1 MPMPVLRS
9 SRTFVRTI
17 ALRQASSVRY
27 YSIPP
32 RSVNDADAPEPN
44 IELKLPEN
52 FPPLSPDARK
62 FLSRLIRVDQA
73 GELGADLIYAG
84 QHWVFKRSR
93 PSLAPLIRHMWD
105 QEIHHHKTFDD
116 LQNRHRI
123 RPSLFSPVWKIAAY
137 GLGMGT
143 ALMGKEAAM
152 ACTLAVET
160 VIGGHYNNQLRE
172 LVRMLEEESRI
183 SKDGQASAE
192 LQALAKTVSE
202 FRDDELEHLDTAVE
216 NDAEKATPYII
227 LTETIKG
234 GCRAA
239 VWIAERF

>member
-1 MPMPVLRS
+1 MAV
-9 SRTFVRTI
+9 
-17 ALRQASSVRY
+17 
-27 YSIPP
+27 
-32 RSVNDADAPEPN
+32 
-44 IELKLPEN
+44 KLPEK
-52 FPPLSPDARK
+52 FPPLSPDARQ

-84 QHWVFKRSR
+84 QHRVFKRSR

-116 LQNRHRI
+116 LQNKHRI

-143 ALMGKEAAM
+143 AIMGKEAAM

-172 LVRMLEEESRI
+172 LVRILEEESRI
-183 SKDGQASAE
+183 SRDGQASAE
-192 LQALAKTVSE
+192 LRALAKTVSE

-216 NDAEKATPYII
+216 NDAEKATPYVI
-227 LTETIKG
+227 LTETIKT